1 MKNERIVVALGG
13 NALGNNPQEQLALVK
28 ETAKSIVA
36 LAENGYEVES
46 SAGAALSDQVQNL
59 LVQIMAD
66 KELTNDTYKVVVKRI
81 VDRQEE
87 LASGAVQ

>member
-1 MKNERIVVALGG
+1 MRWNL
-13 NALGNNPQEQLALVK
+13 LQ
-28 ETAKSIVA
+28 
-36 LAENGYEVES
+36 
-46 SAGAALSDQVQNL
+46 AALSDQVQNL

>member
-1 MKNERIVVALGG
+1 MA
-13 NALGNNPQEQLALVK
+13 QQTSLADFAK
-28 ETAKSIVA
+28 ENDLPLSTARKIMEL

-87 LASGAVQ
+87 LASDAVQ

>member
-1 MKNERIVVALGG
+1 MEL
-13 NALGNNPQEQLALVK
+13 
-28 ETAKSIVA
+28 

>member
-1 MKNERIVVALGG
+1 MPVEAM
-13 NALGNNPQEQLALVK
+13 AQQTSLADFAKENDLPLSTARKIMELLV
-28 ETAKSIVA
+28 
-36 LAENGYEVES
+36 ENGYEVES